1 MSRIGVQRTN
11 EKIGMCRNDSIMFED
26 FLKKLKEY
34 ASNTLHI
41 ESIIVVGS
49 YARGTS
55 KENSDL
61 DIVIVTSN
69 KSNMIANQDFTQ
81 EFGEVYKQQTEYY
94 GACTSIRV

>member
-1 MSRIGVQRTN
+1 MSRTGVQQTN
-11 EKIGMCRNDSIMFED
+11 EKIGMCRSDSIMFKD

-49 YARGTS
+49 YARGTN

-61 DIVIVTSN
+61 DIVIVT
-69 KSNMIANQDFTQ
+69 SNMIANQDFTQ